1 VFQVEYDNE
10 ACIVGRMSAQPMH
23 FVVVDD
29 NADTRFILVRA
40 LSKSFPDTII
50 QECWDTQTALDRA
63 GAPGVTAAIVHRTTE
78 MTGVY
83 FVQSLRRLNPLVP
96 ILMISGIDRSHVA
109 LAAGAN
115 RFLLF
120 DQWQQV
126 GAVVAELLN
135 VPARAV

>member
-1 VFQVEYDNE
+1 
-10 ACIVGRMSAQPMH
+10 
-23 FVVVDD
+23 
-29 NADTRFILVRA
+29 
-40 LSKSFPDTII
+40 
-50 QECWDTQTALDRA
+50 
-63 GAPGVTAAIVHRTTE
+63 VTAAIVHRTTE